1 MRDQFRL
8 LLALQQV
15 DDRLRALALQEQQLP
30 QRLQAYEAACA
41 AVRQQLVQQ
50 QAAIEQSERQQ
61 RTLER
66 WQAAQEELTRLRSVT
81 QALQRER
88 ALIREKLE
96 EMLVAIERLEGLAPV
111 SRDAQV

>member
-30 QRLQAYEAACA
+30 QRLQAYEAVCA
-41 AVRQQLVQQ
+41 AARQQLVQQ

-61 RTLER
+61 RVFER
-66 WQAAQEELTRLRSVT
+66 QRARLCGP
-81 QALQRER
+81 RER
-88 ALIREKLE
+88 DRALAAAGGDERCTQRKRGE
-96 EMLVAIERLEGLAPV
+96 LVGFV
-111 SRDAQV
+111 H